1 MDINSFEDFERRGH
15 SQRRNPLTV
24 LEGGM
29 SASKPPSQGKGSSR
43 EPRLRALAEA
53 EPAPVMGLRQI
64 GMADLQGDAVAY
76 SSIPHIEG
84 LNREIVALLQEDGRM
99 PFSSI
104 ARELGVSEGTV
115 RSRVGQMHKAN
126 LIHFITVVN
135 PLALGYTAWSMLGIK
150 VARGASAHEVAS
162 HFRDRPE
169 VVYVM
174 RVAARFDLLA
184 EVVCGSPDELRDFLD
199 AHCYGSDDIAQ
210 VEPMMGLGLYKSL
223 FKWEKPLA
231 SGKAA
236 GRNSR

>member
-1 MDINSFEDFERRGH
+1 MSPSKASSKTGGNGERAG
-15 SQRRNPLTV
+15 RRAP
-24 LEGGM
+24 
-29 SASKPPSQGKGSSR
+29 AD
-43 EPRLRALAEA
+43 A
-53 EPAPVMGLRQI
+53 EPAPIMGLRQI
-64 GMADLQGDAVAY
+64 GMADLQDDAVAY
-76 SSIPHIEG
+76 TSAPPIEG

-99 PFSSI
+99 PFSTI
-104 ARELGVSEGTV
+104 ARTLGVSEGTV
-115 RSRVGQMHKAN
+115 RSRVGQMHRAN

-199 AHCYGSDDIAQ
+199 SHCYGSDDIAQ

-223 FKWEKPLA
+223 FKWDKPLGA
-231 SGKAA
+231 GNGRGKAA
-236 GRNSR
+236 GRGGRQRPAPGA

>member
-1 MDINSFEDFERRGH
+1 
-15 SQRRNPLTV
+15 
-24 LEGGM
+24 M
-29 SASKPPSQGKGSSR
+29 SASKPSSQAKGSSR
-43 EPRLRALAEA
+43 EPRLRALAER
-53 EPAPVMGLRQI
+53 EPAPIMGLRQV
-64 GMADLQGDAVAY
+64 GMADLQGDAVAPA
-76 SSIPHIEG
+76 SIPHFEG

-104 ARELGVSEGTV
+104 ARTLGVSEGTV

-184 EVVCGSPDELRDFLD
+184 EVVCGSPDELREFLD
-199 AHCYGSDDIAQ
+199 DHCYGSDDIAQ

-223 FKWEKPLA
+223 FKWDKPLGA
-231 SGKAA
+231 GDGRGKAA

>member
-1 MDINSFEDFERRGH
+1 MG
-15 SQRRNPLTV
+15 
-24 LEGGM
+24 
-29 SASKPPSQGKGSSR
+29 ASKRSSATKGSGPDARHRVS
-43 EPRLRALAEA
+43 AEA
-53 EPAPVMGLRQI
+53 EPAPIMGLRQV
-64 GMADLQGDAVAY
+64 GMADLQDDAVAY
-76 SSIPHIEG
+76 SQIPHIEG

-99 PFSSI
+99 PFSAI
-104 ARELGVSEGTV
+104 ARSLGVSEGTV
-115 RSRVGQMHKAN
+115 RSRVGQMHRAN

-150 VARGASAHEVAS
+150 VARGASADAVAR

-223 FKWEKPLA
+223 FKWDQPLGA
-231 SGKAA
+231 GNGRGKAA
-236 GRNSR
+236 GRGGR

>member
-1 MDINSFEDFERRGH
+1 MG
-15 SQRRNPLTV
+15 T
-24 LEGGM
+24 
-29 SASKPPSQGKGSSR
+29 SKPPSQAKGSGR

-53 EPAPVMGLRQI
+53 AEPAPIMGLRQV
-64 GMADLQGDAVAY
+64 GMADLQDDAVAP

-99 PFSSI
+99 PFSTI
-104 ARELGVSEGTV
+104 ARTLGVSEGTV

-150 VARGASAHEVAS
+150 VARGASADEVARY
-162 HFRDRPE
+162 FRDRPE

-199 AHCYGSDDIAQ
+199 AHCYGADAIAQ

-223 FKWEKPLA
+223 FKWDKPLGA
-231 SGKAA
+231 GDGRGKTT

>member
-1 MDINSFEDFERRGH
+1 MSAAKPPSERRG
-15 SQRRNPLTV
+15 
-24 LEGGM
+24 G
-29 SASKPPSQGKGSSR
+29 SR
-43 EPRLRALAEA
+43 EPRPRALAEA
-53 EPAPVMGLRQI
+53 SEPAPVMGLRQV
-64 GMADLQGDAVAY
+64 GMADLQDDAVSP

-84 LNREIVALLQEDGRM
+84 LNREIVALLQEDGRV
-99 PFSSI
+99 PFSTI
-104 ARELGVSEGTV
+104 ARTLGVSEGTV

-150 VARGASAHEVAS
+150 VARGASADEVACY
-162 HFRDRPE
+162 FRDRPE

-199 AHCYGSDDIAQ
+199 AHCYGADDIAQ

-223 FKWEKPLA
+223 FKWDKPLA
-231 SGKAA
+231 SGNGRGKAA
-236 GRNSR
+236 GRSTR